1 MICKVWN
8 PRLTPLVVADTPVMN
23 NMRKIPMRR
32 ETIKALEVR
41 RNTVMGEQR
50 RKSTMQT
57 LGANNEFNRNKGRH
71 RNSATITGNVERIYS
86 PNGSSISKTNEGY
99 EMSSDD
105 DRSTRNSVRISTQPP
120 LPQQQPASDL
130 RNSQM

>member
-1 MICKVWN
+1 M
-8 PRLTPLVVADTPVMN
+8 PTDTPVMS

-41 RNTVMGEQR
+41 RNTVMGEAR

-57 LGANNEFNRNKGRH
+57 LGANNEFNRNKNRH
-71 RNSATITGNVERIYS
+71 RTVTTVVGNTVERIYS
-86 PNGSSISKTNEGY
+86 PNGSATGAAPNEGY
-99 EMSSDD
+99 EMSSDEE
-105 DRSTRNSVRISTQPP
+105 RSVTRNSVRHSQPT
-120 LPQQQPASDL
+120 PQPVSSEV